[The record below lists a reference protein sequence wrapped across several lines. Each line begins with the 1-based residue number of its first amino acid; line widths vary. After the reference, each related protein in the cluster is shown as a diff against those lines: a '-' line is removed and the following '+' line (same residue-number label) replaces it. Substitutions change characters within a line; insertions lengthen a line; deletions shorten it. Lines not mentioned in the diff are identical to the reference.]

1 MQPDD
6 ALTVLCA
13 VHARQ
18 ALKYADNILKT
29 FAVGISIVLNCS
41 VSTAFL
47 GVSLTAPMVCGVFL
61 VVGSTCLFNRWQRPR
76 GARHALSKPLLT

>member
-1 MQPDD
+1 MT
-6 ALTVLCA
+6 L
-13 VHARQ
+13 Q

-61 VVGSTCLFNRWQRPR
+61 VVGSTFLFNRWQRPR
-76 GARHALSKPLLT
+76 GARHPLSNPLLT